1 MDEFDFLNDQNK
13 EKPTMFVEFFKKE
26 LKEREE
32 KEKFLE
38 EKAEKANEPKIL
50 NKFKDQSA
58 LISAYER
65 LEANYTKKCQQLAQM
80 RRELQGKQLK
90 KETVLKTSSNQEK
103 CKFAENQNG
112 GYSRTKVLASKP
124 RDREI

>member
-32 KEKFLE
+32 KEK
-38 EKAEKANEPKIL
+38 
-50 NKFKDQSA
+50 
-58 LISAYER
+58 
-65 LEANYTKKCQQLAQM
+65 
-80 RRELQGKQLK
+80 QLK
-90 KETVLKTSSNQEK
+90 KETVSKTSSNQEQ